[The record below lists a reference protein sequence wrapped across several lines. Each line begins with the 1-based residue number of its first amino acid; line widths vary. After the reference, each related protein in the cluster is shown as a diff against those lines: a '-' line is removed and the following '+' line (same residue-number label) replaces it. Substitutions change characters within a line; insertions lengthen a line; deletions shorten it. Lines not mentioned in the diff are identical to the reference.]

1 MQVKVFEEV
10 TTKDR
15 LTKYEKA
22 RVLGSRALQLSMGAP
37 MLVKLSKKDL
47 ENIHYNPLEIAKI
60 EMGKGVLP
68 LIIARTL
75 PMSSVKEE
83 A

>member
-1 MQVKVFEEV
+1 MKVFEEV

>member
-1 MQVKVFEEV
+1 VKVFEEV